1 MMLRIITSIGALIGL
16 CLIVVPSL
24 AQETASFSDLVAQA
38 AAAGEQNN
46 VPLAVD
52 LYSKALKI
60 NPNWAQGWWFIGFL
74 QYNSGQF
81 APARDALTHFLDF
94 GPDPQGFAL
103 RGMCEFETGEYS
115 DSLADIQRGLSLGA
129 ADEPRNEEAL
139 HFYEAMLLTRLGK
152 FDQGLR
158 SYVYFAQR
166 QVVNQDVLLAIGLA
180 GLRMPLLPS
189 DVKADQKALLL
200 DTGAAVY
207 AFMTREPKAAAAFD
221 TLFQQFPSVVNLH
234 YLYGSLLYAQD
245 SYAAQE
251 QFQAELKTAPSN
263 TEARI
268 MIAWILLMRNQP
280 DEALPYA
287 QDAVRRQPDSASAQ
301 LVLGKSLS
309 ETSDP
314 AAGLEHLKR
323 ALQLDP
329 DNLEVHIA
337 LAGAYSQSG
346 QMADARREYSWCQ
359 EATKDGRNRLAL
371 P

>member
-1 MMLRIITSIGALIGL
+1 MRTIAIIGVLTGICFIAL
-16 CLIVVPSL
+16 PST
-24 AQETASFSDLVAQA
+24 AQETTPFSDLVAQA
-38 AAAGEQNN
+38 AAASEQNN
-46 VPLAVD
+46 VPLAVE

-60 NPNWAQGWWFIGFL
+60 NPNWVQGWWFIGFL
-74 QYNSGQF
+74 QYNAGQF

-115 DSLADIQRGLSLGA
+115 DSLTDIQRGLSLGA
-129 ADEPRNEEAL
+129 ADDPRNEEAL
-139 HFYEAMLLTRLGK
+139 QFSEAMLLTRLGK
-152 FDQGLR
+152 FDQALR

-166 QVVNQDVLLAIGLA
+166 QVLNQDLLLAIALA
-180 GLRMPLLPS
+180 GLRMPLLPR
-189 DVKADQKALLL
+189 DVKDDQKPLLIS
-200 DTGAAVY
+200 TGAAVY
-207 AFMTREPKAAAAFD
+207 AFMTREPKAGAAFD
-221 TLFQQFPSVVNLH
+221 TLFQRFPSVTNLH
-234 YLYGSLLYAQD
+234 YLYGALLYAED
-245 SYAAQE
+245 PYAAQE

-263 TEARI
+263 TQARI
-268 MIAWILLMRNQP
+268 MIAWTLLMRNQP

-287 QDAVRRQPDSASAQ
+287 QEAVRAQPDSASAQ
-301 LVLGKSLS
+301 LVMGRSLS

-337 LAGAYSQSG
+337 LASAYSQSG
-346 QMADARREYSWCQ
+346 QMADARREYAWCQ

>member
-1 MMLRIITSIGALIGL
+1 MLRTIAIVGVLIGICFNPL
-16 CLIVVPSL
+16 PST
-24 AQETASFSDLVAQA
+24 AQETASFRDLVAEAGA
-38 AAAGEQNN
+38 ASEQNN
-46 VPLAVD
+46 VPLALD
-52 LYSKALKI
+52 LYSKALKL

-74 QYNSGQF
+74 QYNAGQF
-81 APARDALTHFLDF
+81 APARDALTRFLDF

-139 HFYEAMLLTRLGK
+139 HFSEAMLLTRLGR
-152 FDQGLR
+152 FDQALR

-180 GLRMPLLPS
+180 GLRMPLLPK
-189 DVKADQKALLL
+189 DVKDDQKALLIS
-200 DTGAAVY
+200 TGAAVY
-207 AFMTREPKAAAAFD
+207 AFMIREPKAGAAFD
-221 TLFQQFPSVVNLH
+221 DLFQRNPSVANLH
-234 YLYGSLLYAQD
+234 YLYGSLLYAED
-245 SYAAQE
+245 PYAAEE
-251 QFQAELKTAPSN
+251 QFQAELKAIPSSAQ
-263 TEARI
+263 ARI
-268 MIAWILLMRNQP
+268 MIAWIRLMRNQP
-280 DEALPYA
+280 AEALPYA
-287 QDAVRRQPDSASAQ
+287 QEAARAEPGSASAQ
-301 LVLGKSLS
+301 LVLGRSLS
-309 ETSDP
+309 ETTDP

-337 LAGAYSQSG
+337 LASAYSQSG
-346 QMADARREYSWCQ
+346 QMTDAHREDAWCL